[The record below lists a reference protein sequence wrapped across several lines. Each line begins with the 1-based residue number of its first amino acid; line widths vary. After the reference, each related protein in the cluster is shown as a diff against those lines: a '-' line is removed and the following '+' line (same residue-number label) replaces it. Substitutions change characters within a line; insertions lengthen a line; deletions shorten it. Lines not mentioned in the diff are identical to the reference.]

1 MSLVG
6 LVRSGHPTGL
16 PGVQLREARR
26 WVWVLSGHCPVGSSH
41 GSPPGKWP
49 CQGDALGLTCRSW
62 GW

>member
-16 PGVQLREARR
+16 PGVQLSPLGRPGR

-41 GSPPGKWP
+41 GSPPREV
-49 CQGDALGLTCRSW
+49 ALSG
-62 GW
+62 